1 MFQGKKILLGV
12 TGSIAAYKSL
22 LLVRLLIRE
31 GATVRVIQTPASR
44 DFVTSLSL
52 STLSRHPVL
61 SDLFAADTWA
71 NHVELGRWADI
82 FLIAPLS
89 CNTLAKMAQGLC
101 DNLLLATYLS
111 AVCPVVVAPAMDED
125 MWRHPSNRTNLERLR
140 SFGNLI
146 IPVRNGEL
154 ASGLYGDGRMAE
166 PEEIMDFVGGIL
178 KGKDGGMPVDTRADA
193 KGTDESE
200 RETYPSLEGYER
212 VPNSVRNEVHGR
224 SSAGGEKGRTTTDR
238 DLAGKRV
245 LVTAGPTYEAI
256 DPVRFIGNHSSGKMG
271 IALAEELAGR
281 GAQVDLVLG
290 PSVLS
295 THQAGITTHRVISAA
310 EMYNAC
316 MESFRKS
323 DIAIMSAAVAD
334 YTPVEVAAEKI
345 KKSDSDSLMLE
356 LTRTKDILKAL
367 GDIKKKGQVLV
378 GFALETRDEKAYAL
392 SKLQTK
398 NADLIV
404 LNSAKD
410 EGAGFGVDTNK
421 ITIFSKDGQEWS
433 YEQKPKQ
440 QVAKDIVDQVVKLL
454 YV

>member
-44 DFVTSLSL
+44 DFVTPLSL
-52 STLSRHPVL
+52 STLSRNPVL
-61 SDLFAADTWA
+61 SDLSSADTWA

-82 FLIAPLS
+82 LLIAPLS

-125 MWRHPSNRTNLERLR
+125 MWRHPSTRANLERLR

-146 IPVRNGEL
+146 IPVGNGEL

-166 PEEIMDFVGGIL
+166 PEGIIDFVGGVL
-178 KGKDGGMPVDTRADA
+178 KGGA
-193 KGTDESE
+193 
-200 RETYPSLEGYER
+200 
-212 VPNSVRNEVHGR
+212 
-224 SSAGGEKGRTTTDR
+224 R
-238 DLAGKRV
+238 DLAGKRA

-290 PSVLS
+290 PSALS
-295 THQAGITTHRVISAA
+295 TYQQGITTHRVISAA
-310 EMYNAC
+310 EMYKVC
-316 MESFRKS
+316 MEGFKQS

-334 YTPVEVAAEKI
+334 YTPVEVATEKI
-345 KKSDSDSLMLE
+345 KKSGSDSLVLE

-367 GDIKKKGQVLV
+367 GGIKKKGQVLV
-378 GFALETRDEKAYAL
+378 GFALETRDERAYAL
-392 SKLQTK
+392 GKLQTK

-433 YEQKPKQ
+433 YGQKPKQ

-454 YV
+454 YA